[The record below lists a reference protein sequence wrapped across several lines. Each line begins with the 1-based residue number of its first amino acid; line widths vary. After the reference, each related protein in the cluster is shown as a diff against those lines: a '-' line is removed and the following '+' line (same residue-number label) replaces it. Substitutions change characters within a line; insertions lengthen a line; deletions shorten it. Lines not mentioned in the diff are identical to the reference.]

1 MNRIIAVPLLVL
13 LASACTFESQHAPIL
28 SDTGA
33 AATDPSDTA
42 AGGTPATG
50 GPAPDTRHRDVAEA
64 ENRQAKA
71 RQSRILHEQAVIRHG
86 HAGSPA
92 PAAPIRGVMPDHI
105 ARPIPYPMPAPPPA
119 DRERYQALE
128 ANPVRLVAEAPVS
141 TFSIDVDTGSYSN
154 VRRMLV
160 AGRLPPK
167 DAVRVEE
174 MINYFPYG
182 YAGPAKGQP
191 FAVHAE
197 MVDSP
202 WRSGARLLRIGIKGE
217 DRARESLPP
226 SNLVFLV
233 DVSGSMHSADKL
245 PLLKSSLKLLAQ
257 RLRPEDRISL
267 VTYASGTKLV
277 LPATAGDDKLA
288 IVNAIDALQAGG
300 STAGASGIELA
311 YRTAQQAQIAGG
323 INRIL
328 LATDGDFNVGM
339 TDFGQLKAMVEEKRK
354 SGIALSTLGFGSGNY
369 NERLMEQLADAGDGA
384 YSYIDSLMEAHKV
397 LVNEAS
403 STLETIARDVKIQV
417 EFNPARVSEYRL
429 IGYENRMLARED
441 FNNDRVDAGDIGAG
455 HTVTAL
461 YELTLAGTPGHVDPP
476 RYGGK
481 QSTGAGGARGDDAA
495 RQDMTG
501 NGAKPDA
508 RIGSNA
514 AADAGEFAF
523 VKLRYKRPG
532 KNESVLLTRP
542 VTNRD
547 FSRLDSANTDS
558 RFAIAVAGFG
568 QLLRGG
574 QYTAGWDWQAVRSL
588 AADARGEDPFGYR
601 GEFLRLVDLAAALE
615 TRAPSAGAGG

>member
-1 MNRIIAVPLLVL
+1 MKRTVVSLSLIAL
-13 LASACTFESQHAPIL
+13 LASACTIESQHAPDPGASTGAGI
-28 SDTGA
+28 TGA
-33 AATDPSDTA
+33 ATAQGAERSTTLGKQASGAREHA
-42 AGGTPATG
+42 AGVQSYAAPMPGIMPPVVRHF
-50 GPAPDTRHRDVAEA
+50 PAPMP
-64 ENRQAKA
+64 
-71 RQSRILHEQAVIRHG
+71 
-86 HAGSPA
+86 PA
-92 PAAPIRGVMPDHI
+92 
-105 ARPIPYPMPAPPPA
+105 A

-128 ANPVRLVAEAPVS
+128 SNPLRLVAEAPVS

-174 MINYFPYG
+174 MINYFPYA
-182 YAGPAKGQP
+182 YAGPRKGEP

-202 WRSGARLLRIGIKGE
+202 WREGARLLRIGIKGE

-257 RLRPEDRISL
+257 RLRPQDRISI
-267 VTYASGTKLV
+267 VTYASGTKLA
-277 LPATAGDDKLA
+277 LPATAGDDRLA

-311 YRTAQQAQIAGG
+311 YRTAQQAWIAGG

-328 LATDGDFNVGM
+328 LATDGDFNVGV

-354 SGIALSTLGFGSGNY
+354 SGIALSTLGFGGGNY
-369 NERLMEQLADAGDGA
+369 NEHLMEQLADAGDGA

-417 EFNPARVSEYRL
+417 EFNPARVAEYRL

-461 YELTLAGTPGHVDPP
+461 YELTLAGAPGYIDPP
-476 RYGGK
+476 RYDGNAMA
-481 QSTGAGGARGDDAA
+481 AGGQPKRSARDGT
-495 RQDMTG
+495 RG
-501 NGAKPDA
+501 GAM
-508 RIGSNA
+508 GSSNA
-514 AADAGEFAF
+514 AAVAGEFAF

-532 KNESVLLTRP
+532 EGDSILLTRP
-542 VTNRD
+542 VTNDDVRSLAAAD
-547 FSRLDSANTDS
+547 ADS

-574 QYTAGWDWQAVRSL
+574 QYTRNWDWQSVRSL
-588 AADARGEDPFGYR
+588 AMDARGEDPFGYR
-601 GEFLRLVDLAAALE
+601 SEFLRLVDLAASLG
-615 TRAPSAGAGG
+615 TRTPSAGADGG